1 MSEGRMMTISSTIVP
16 TVTML
21 RAIAPLIV
29 IIRALTGN
37 RDGAGAGS
45 VGRLGRRSPQTGI
58 LPIVNRMLTII
69 PKEKTCR
76 RGDIGV
82 VAAPDGAH
90 PPHSAASWM
99 RVLTRIVTPTPTMPE

>member
-1 MSEGRMMTISSTIVP
+1 MMTISSTIVP

-29 IIRALTGN
+29 ITRALTGN
-37 RDGAGAGS
+37 HDGAGADSAGYL
-45 VGRLGRRSPQTGI
+45 RRRSHQTGI
-58 LPIVNRMLTII
+58 LPIVKRLLTII
-69 PKEKTCR
+69 LKEKTCR

-82 VAAPDGAH
+82 VAAPDGAY

-99 RVLTRIVTPTPTMPE
+99 RVWTRIVTPTPTMPE